1 MCTLLA
7 LNWCIRRDP
16 EPVYSP
22 PRSAQYRAARHRDAD
37 TIQDA
42 FADYYRTTVL
52 AEETDPDRLHD
63 LKAAL
68 DGHQVYS
75 PAQVEELVE
84 RYLSGSGRD
93 RLDPTLDACVSLY
106 REQLDEDGQ
115 LDFKG
120 KAKAFLRTYGFL
132 VAILRRPARTATRRG
147 PLTRHDYDTRSKSDG
162 LTLRAR
168 RSSHEPR

>member
-1 MCTLLA
+1 M
-7 LNWCIRRDP
+7 
-16 EPVYSP
+16 
-22 PRSAQYRAARHRDAD
+22 
-37 TIQDA
+37 
-42 FADYYRTTVL
+42 
-52 AEETDPDRLHD
+52 
-63 LKAAL
+63 
-68 DGHQVYS
+68 
-75 PAQVEELVE
+75 E

-132 VAILRRPARTATRRG
+132 AAILQRPARTATRRG